1 MRPIKLTITGFG
13 PYANETVLDM
23 DSLGKNGLYLI
34 TGDTGAGKTTIFD
47 AICYALY
54 GDPSGNN
61 REVEMLRSKYAS
73 DETPT
78 FVELV
83 FEHNGE
89 EYKIKRNPNYSRKAK
104 RGDGIA
110 EEKAAAEF
118 HRPDG
123 TVISKAKDV
132 NNAIIELLGVDRNQF
147 SQIAMIAQGDFLK
160 LITASTEER
169 QKIFRKIFKT
179 NLYESFQGKLYE
191 RYKLVKDALEGSKK
205 DIKRAIGGI
214 TCDEDDV
221 ISLEVQQIKKDENA
235 TTAMAVELIGK
246 IIGMDDAKIK
256 ELETELKQ
264 YSAELEKINQKIGEA
279 TKIEEAKKNLLLAQE
294 KQAKLKEELEK
305 LAAELE
311 TAKAKLSK
319 KEELVKSSAIIEAEL
334 DKYEQVDQFI
344 SNQKENE
351 NNKAELETAIE
362 EESSKVTK
370 LSADIDNYEKE
381 LELLK
386 NAGEESVKYE
396 NNKKNLAE
404 RLATITELE
413 EALADI
419 NAEQKKVAKAQE
431 AYLKAQAALEA
442 AEADYTA
449 KNKAF
454 LKAQAGIIAREL
466 QEGKPCPVCGSTT
479 HPQPAVLLDEDVTEA
494 QVNTAKGLRDEAN
507 KVASDASTKAG
518 SLKSA
523 MAKSIEN
530 FMNSIGKIVE
540 TDTFEESGK
549 LLAEEKSKTEA
560 ELDTV
565 MLAIKEIETKVARKQ
580 ELEAKLPKLRKE
592 LETSN
597 NNLSNNKSK
606 LATIEADIKNNKNSL
621 DDLKKSLRYDSR
633 QIAVSEKA
641 KMDADCEAI
650 DKEYNKAQDRFDE
663 KNEELSTV
671 TGSITSYCET
681 LNKASEYDLEQLK
694 SDRAAFNEKVK
705 NATDVKESIAIRIST
720 NKGIKSDLEKIA
732 SAIAEL
738 EEKHTWMK
746 ALNDT
751 ANGNISGKEKLA
763 LETYVQASYF
773 ERVIR
778 RANTRFFAMT
788 NGKYQ
793 LKRAAQA
800 SKQGKGGLELDVI
813 DYHNGTTRSVKS
825 LSGGESFLASLAL
838 ALGLSEEI
846 QSSAGGIRIDTMF
859 VDEGFGTLDEDI
871 LALAY
876 NALANLT
883 EGDRLVGII
892 SHVAGLKTRIDK
904 QIVVTKDTTGVS
916 SVRIVM

>member
-214 TCDEDDV
+214 VCDEDDV

-235 TTAMAVELIGK
+235 TTAMAVELLGK

-256 ELETELKQ
+256 ELEAELKQ

-279 TKIEEAKKNLLLAQE
+279 TKIEEAKKNLKLAQE
-294 KQAKLKEELEK
+294 KQANLKEELEK
-305 LAAELE
+305 LSTDLE
-311 TAKAKLSK
+311 AAKAKLPR
-319 KEELVKSSAIIEAEL
+319 KEELVRKSTLIEAEL
-334 DKYEQVDQFI
+334 KNYEQVDQLI
-344 SNQKENE
+344 SKQKDNE
-351 NNKAELETAIE
+351 EAKAQLKDTIE
-362 EESSKVTK
+362 KDSSNVTK
-370 LSADIDNYEKE
+370 LTADINGYEKE
-381 LELLK
+381 LESLK

-396 NNKKNLAE
+396 NDRNKLND
-404 RLATITELE
+404 RLSTIAELE
-413 EALADI
+413 KALADI

-454 LKAQAGIIAREL
+454 LKAQAGIIARDL

-479 HPQPAVLLDEDVTEA
+479 HPQLAVLLDEDVTEA
-494 QVNTAKGLRDEAN
+494 QVNDAKELRDA
-507 KVASDASTKAG
+507 ASNAATDASTKAG

-523 MAKSIEN
+523 VDKSIET

-540 TDTFEESGK
+540 TGTFEEAAQ
-549 LLAEEKSKTEA
+549 LLAEDKSKTEA
-560 ELDTV
+560 ELENV
-565 MLAIKEIETKVARKQ
+565 KLAIKETKTKAERKHK
-580 ELEAKLPKLRKE
+580 LENKLPELRNDLEGSNQNLAKNNSE
-592 LETSN
+592 LA
-597 NNLSNNKSK
+597 K
-606 LATIEADIKNNKNSL
+606 IEADINNNNNRL
-621 DDLKKSLRYDSR
+621 EELKKTLTYDSK

-650 DKEYNKAQDRFDE
+650 DKEYNKAQEQFDK
-663 KNEELSTV
+663 KNEEFSKAS
-671 TGSITSYCET
+671 GSITSYCET